1 VTSADQK
8 GKNITVGKNGEEIA
22 IAFLRAQRY
31 IVLDR
36 NYRCKCGELDII
48 AKDGNTIVFV
58 EVKTRRVLSY
68 GPPQLSVTQFKQRQI
83 SKAALVYLSAKRVSE
98 INARF
103 DVIAIYLHGQEDPRI
118 ENIKNAFDLTYE

>member
-1 VTSADQK
+1 MTSADQK
-8 GKNITVGKNGEEIA
+8 GKNITVGKYGEEIA
-22 IAFLRAQRY
+22 IAFLRVQRY

-83 SKAALVYLSAKRVSE
+83 SKAALVYLSAKRAGE

-118 ENIKNAFDLTYE
+118 DHIKNAFDLTY